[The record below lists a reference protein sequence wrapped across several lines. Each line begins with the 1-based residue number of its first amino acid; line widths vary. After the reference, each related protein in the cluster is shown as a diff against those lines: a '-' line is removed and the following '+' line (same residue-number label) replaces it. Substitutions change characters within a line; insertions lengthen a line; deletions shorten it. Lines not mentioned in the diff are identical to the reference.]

1 MVNTWTSTLANN
13 HKYPYKIGLKRQSSL
28 EAYNFYIYREL
39 VRYMQRRKWDSPDNM
54 SRELTDWHQKNSD
67 KMNLTKMQIKVLFPS
82 GKPFVT

>member
-1 MVNTWTSTLANN
+1 
-13 HKYPYKIGLKRQSSL
+13 
-28 EAYNFYIYREL
+28 
-39 VRYMQRRKWDSPDNM
+39 MQRKKWDSPDNM